1 MCRKF
6 GGIVSSI
13 DMFGHQIQLNYKG
26 KPTNKTFFGG
36 LLSLITYFLVIGYFA
51 LMLKEVQNNEAT
63 IKSTVM
69 YKDFSKET
77 FTFTQKDFDFAIQIR
92 AEGYDA
98 RRFLEIK
105 AFKTEYRYLI
115 RNGQLRISMSPL
127 DIFEGNCSFEDRIL
141 DEKKDLLPRKLSQN
155 VLINQSGLEIPLQ
168 HQRILYANDMWYC
181 PAEQFTLDLKLN
193 FNEFQVDIVPCS
205 GSDNCIQDPDTINAF
220 LQKASIRIYKT
231 SKYFDLNE
239 FEDIPVKTVV
249 DSEDFFFS
257 TSNFKTLE
265 YKISV
270 NSAEGSQSKLAEQ
283 LDKFEYEFVQSDFNR
298 ESSQSFNPSQYAK
311 IKFIISNEQK
321 KVERINKNFVQ
332 VLSETGGIMG
342 IVVSFFAVF
351 GGSIQEFL
359 FYSSIIGQIYLTEE
373 LVNNGEIQKHE
384 DGQTE
389 ELNFEGGEADP
400 EAAID
405 SMMNSQRSFKKR
417 TNSNAKSFV
426 FVEGDPNSYLG
437 LIKLLQSRKPFS
449 YIFKDSL
456 LDFLRKFLFCCC
468 KSKKIQIKKKL
479 YEIAK
484 EKIDKQLDI
493 SSLSKQIL
501 KKTRAIFY
509 KNMLSNK
516 LVKNLEKAELE
527 ESKEIQIEKRELE
540 LQQVAEHMIEL
551 FTDCKNNN
559 RKSKKI
565 LENILGNQTHDEKP
579 ERNIQQKLF
588 HGIMKKFLVKAM
600 ITHFNQNLSKNQK
613 RSNHLQVQKQQQVEI
628 DNTQAGKEFDNI
640 LKLQNE
646 DIKTQFG
653 PKSKGHDQKLNKS
666 KKTEKYQWQKDLSL
680 QDPFTKQMQILSKN
694 HQKNLSYQSN
704 KGYNELNQRH
714 QQKISMPKEKQIEIE
729 LND

>member
-6 GGIVSSI
+6 GEIVSSI

-36 LLSLITYFLVIGYFA
+36 LLSLITYILVIGYFA

-127 DIFEGNCSFEDRIL
+127 DIFEGNCSFKDRMHG
-141 DEKKDLLPRKLSQN
+141 DQFFND
-155 VLINQSGLEIPLQ
+155 
-168 HQRILYANDMWYC
+168 QRILYANDMWYC

-311 IKFIISNEQK
+311 IKFTISNEQK

-342 IVVSFFAVF
+342 IVVSFFA
-351 GGSIQEFL
+351 
-359 FYSSIIGQIYLTEE
+359 
-373 LVNNGEIQKHE
+373 EIQKHE

-400 EAAID
+400 DSEAAID

-456 LDFLRKFLFCCC
+456 LDFFRKFLFCCC

-493 SSLSKQIL
+493 SSIIKQMQVL
-501 KKTRAIFY
+501 KLVSQVYLNKYQRKLVPFFK

-516 LVKNLEKAELE
+516 LVRNLEKAELE
-527 ESKEIQIEKRELE
+527 ESKEIQIEKKELE

-565 LENILGNQTHDEKP
+565 LDNILGNQSQDEKP
-579 ERNIQQKLF
+579 ERNIQQRLF
-588 HGIMKKFLVKAM
+588 HGIMKKFLMKAM
-600 ITHFNQNLSKNQK
+600 INHVNQNQ
-613 RSNHLQVQKQQQVEI
+613 LQVQKKQVER
-628 DNTQAGKEFDNI
+628 DNSLGGIEFDNI
-640 LKLQNE
+640 LKLKNQ
-646 DIKTQFG
+646 DIKIKYG
-653 PKSKGHDQKLNKS
+653 PKSKGHDQNLNKS
-666 KKTEKYQWQKDLSL
+666 QKTEKQQKDLSL
-680 QDPFTKQMQILSKN
+680 QAPFTKPMQILSKN
-694 HQKNLSYQSN
+694 HKRNLSYQSN
-704 KGYNELNQRH
+704 MSYNELNQRKL
-714 QQKISMPKEKQIEIE
+714 QKNSISKDQKIEIE

>member
-6 GGIVSSI
+6 GEIVSSI

-36 LLSLITYFLVIGYFA
+36 LLSLITYILVIGYFA

-127 DIFEGNCSFEDRIL
+127 DIFEGNCSFKDRMHG
-141 DEKKDLLPRKLSQN
+141 DQFFND
-155 VLINQSGLEIPLQ
+155 
-168 HQRILYANDMWYC
+168 QRILYANDMWYC

-311 IKFIISNEQK
+311 IKFTISNEQK

-342 IVVSFFAVF
+342 IVVSFFA
-351 GGSIQEFL
+351 
-359 FYSSIIGQIYLTEE
+359 
-373 LVNNGEIQKHE
+373 EIQKHE